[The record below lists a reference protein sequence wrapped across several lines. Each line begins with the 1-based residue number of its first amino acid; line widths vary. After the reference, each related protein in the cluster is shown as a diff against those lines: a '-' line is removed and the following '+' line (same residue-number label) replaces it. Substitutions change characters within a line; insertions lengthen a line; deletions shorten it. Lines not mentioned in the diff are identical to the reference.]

1 MWLWGNDSLPSLAE
15 DQWGLP
21 AVQIW
26 CFYLLYDWD
35 IDFQTGHFAD
45 FDQFKVDSH
54 SATLGKSKID
64 PTRSYYW
71 LWPTVILVSLGKTL
85 GCKKQSKTP
94 FKNSETWHKL

>member
-21 AVQIW
+21 AVQMW

-54 SATLGKSKID
+54 SATLGKSKNWPYSFILL
-64 PTRSYYW
+64 TLAHSYFSEFGQNVG
-71 LWPTVILVSLGKTL
+71 LQKTIQNPL
-85 GCKKQSKTP
+85 
-94 FKNSETWHKL
+94 